1 MDKDDL
7 IKKLEKPFDGLNAN
21 DAESFKDECFKIA
34 ENLINEFCI
43 QCGKKKYY
51 FAELE
56 FYYYQTD
63 RWNMEW
69 NEKTY
74 PRKNK
79 KAGDFFFHYSGFDI
93 CFDSNFDEKMA
104 KFGGILIRSL
114 KDEKGNF
121 ITGPSV
127 CALELMNVCYEQK
140 ELPELTP
147 CSNIESKICEKP
159 IKRYGIKYID
169 QQEDKNLCFYDERIK
184 DKLRNEF
191 EDDPTWDYSKNNK
204 GEVKGIKKRV
214 RYYKK
219 RFENQ

>member
-1 MDKDDL
+1 MDKL
-7 IKKLEKPFDGLNAN
+7 IEILKNPFDGLNEN
-21 DAESFKDECFKIA
+21 DANGFQDKCFEIA
-34 ENLINEFCI
+34 KKLMKEFCI
-43 QCGKKKYY
+43 QCGKKKYF

-56 FYYYQTD
+56 IYYYQTD
-63 RWNMEW
+63 RWNKEW

-127 CALELMNVCYEQK
+127 CSLELMNVCYEQK
-140 ELPELTP
+140 KCPEIKP
-147 CSNIESKICEKP
+147 CSNIESEICKNP
-159 IKRYGIKYID
+159 IKRYGITYND
-169 QQEDKNLCFYDERIK
+169 GQEDQDLCFYDELIKKNLKNEFKNATWKYSK
-184 DKLRNEF
+184 DKSGKVIGTKDL
-191 EDDPTWDYSKNNK
+191 
-204 GEVKGIKKRV
+204 I
-214 RYYKK
+214 RYYN
-219 RFENQ
+219 RFK